1 MGLSLDPISGAAV
14 MRVRWR
20 AVLPL
25 LLAAMFVTAFAG
37 PASADNESYKVEQ
50 GLAVYLGV
58 MPAGIV
64 QGHPAGHPEA
74 TMHGGAPSGLHQY
87 HILIA
92 IFDADTGGRVENAKV
107 TANVSGLGHL
117 GARNVKLEPMTI
129 AGTVTYGNFIELP
142 GDDRYDMRFD
152 ISVPGRDTPVRV
164 VFTYE
169 HLQ

>member
-1 MGLSLDPISGAAV
+1 MFLGWRTMGLSLDPISGAAV

-74 TMHGGAPSGLHQY
+74 TMHGGAP
-87 HILIA
+87 
-92 IFDADTGGRVENAKV
+92 
-107 TANVSGLGHL
+107 
-117 GARNVKLEPMTI
+117 
-129 AGTVTYGNFIELP
+129 AGCTSITSSS
-142 GDDRYDMRFD
+142 R
-152 ISVPGRDTPVRV
+152 SSTPTPAVASR
-164 VFTYE
+164 TPK
-169 HLQ
+169 